1 MGRSGLEEERRRLLD
16 LIRERLGDARVLRAM
31 EQVERSDFVP
41 ASSEDLAYEDIAL
54 PIGEGQTISQPYIV
68 ALMVDALELRATD
81 RVLEIGTG
89 SGYQA
94 AVLSRMA
101 GEVVTVERLPSLAR
115 SAQLRLEAL
124 GMDNVSVHVSGPE
137 LGWPAQAPY
146 DAIIVSAAAPKLPRR
161 LVDQLVVRGR
171 LVVPVGSRESQE
183 LMKVVRTSRRLLRK
197 DHGGLPVCPAHR
209 PRRVAR
215 RRRPRRR
222 YVGGVGRL
230 GELRPSAPAL

>member
-16 LIRERLGDARVLRAM
+16 HIRERLGDVRVLRAM
-31 EQVERSDFVP
+31 EQVERGDFVP
-41 ASSEDLAYEDIAL
+41 ASSGGLAYEDIAL

-68 ALMVDALELRATD
+68 ALMVDALRLRAMD

-94 AVLSRMA
+94 AVLAHMA
-101 GEVVTVERLPSLAR
+101 GEVVTVERLPSLAK

-124 GMDNVSVHVSGPE
+124 GVSNVSVHVSGPE

-146 DAIIVSAAAPKLPRR
+146 DAIIVSAAAPKLPRG

-183 LMKVVRTSRRLLRK
+183 LMKVVRTSDGFSVRTMGGCRFVPLIGP
-197 DHGGLPVCPAHR
+197 DAWPDEGAHGAGT
-209 PRRVAR
+209 
-215 RRRPRRR
+215 
-222 YVGGVGRL
+222 
-230 GELRPSAPAL
+230 